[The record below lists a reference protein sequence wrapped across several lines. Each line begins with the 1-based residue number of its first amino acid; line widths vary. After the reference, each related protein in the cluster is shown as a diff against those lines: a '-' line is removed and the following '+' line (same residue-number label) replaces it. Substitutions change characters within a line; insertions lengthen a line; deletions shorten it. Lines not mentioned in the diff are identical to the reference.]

1 MTDKAVMDELVDVLI
16 PAFSTERE
24 RQALLFIAL
33 GDNAIYR
40 RVDLSGSPQDFT
52 ETLLATL
59 KRYDGDGK
67 RALRSILLKLQ
78 EQVGL
83 DHQARIEQV
92 LLKLDRVF
100 VAAPPADQRRDV
112 ALRRIRI
119 FLSSP
124 SDVADERAL
133 ARRVI
138 EELRA
143 DPILRDVIYP
153 DLIAWD
159 DLNYR
164 APMLATLA
172 PQEAILKGMPSPSE
186 CDIAVFI
193 LWSRL
198 GTPLDPNKYRR
209 PDGSNYR
216 SGTEW
221 EFENAMEV
229 ARAAGKPYVLVYRRT
244 QKVALDPDDPDF
256 EHKTQQYRGV
266 KSFFDGFRNPDGS
279 AKQSYTEYP
288 TPEYFRQYLEADLRL
303 LVKRILYEEPD
314 VLRAETADDN
324 LSALSPRPL
333 WDPEKSPFPGLDAFT
348 PAEAPVFF
356 GRGRET
362 GALVDRVRERR
373 IVAVVGASGS
383 GKSSLVGAGL
393 IPRLMENAIEGS
405 KDWEWCRFTPGGVGS
420 NPMMALAVR
429 LEECLPDA
437 AARTIAEALEADP
450 SKIIAYADEVLRAKP
465 SWSELFLYIDQFE
478 ELFTLCDSRY
488 HAPFTAL
495 LAAISTSKRVR
506 AVITLRADYYNRS
519 LTIPLLASLLEDGS
533 FPLAIPDNLDLLEMI
548 ERPAEVAAI
557 TLDGDLARRIVREM
571 GSAPGG
577 LALMGYL
584 LDELYKRSQ
593 RRGDRRITLDDY
605 QALGGVVGAIGAR
618 AADEFDKL
626 DDTAKAAIPELASLI
641 AVLGTNGV
649 YTRRRARA
657 SEYKAIPGA
666 DALIAAL
673 VKARLLT
680 TGEENRE
687 ATVEVAHEALF
698 SHWDRLTKILDA
710 DRAFQQLKQQL
721 TAAAA
726 HWNANLRKP
735 GFLLPPAQ
743 VGVIPRPLRDRA
755 AALPDP
761 EVVTFFNRSVR
772 RANRQRMIAH
782 GSIVIASL
790 TLIAITVFVGQQVF
804 LNLSARSPMIEIAAG
819 EAQLGMDRTSYMLPR
834 FFIDRYEVTWR
845 QYRLCM
851 EAGVCS
857 PPSGAGAR
865 QPAPMPGDD
874 NFPVAKVDAYQAAQ
888 FCGWIGL
895 RLPTAAEWERA
906 ARGTTGR
913 LWPWGDEEP
922 SPDRVNM
929 PIEAFLNLPEGAI
942 AVDDPEFLDGATP
955 EGVMH
960 MIGNMLEWTSTPAD
974 CEDPYTCTPWD
985 GRSAIDALLMRGLG
999 WNTAYTPSNPIPPII
1014 EGIPA
1019 NAAFAQVEDVGFRCA
1034 SF

>member
-1 MTDKAVMDELVDVLI
+1 MTDKAVLDELVDVLV

-40 RVDLSGSPQDFT
+40 RVQLEGSPQEFT
-52 ETLLATL
+52 ETLLVTL
-59 KRYDGDGK
+59 QRYDGDGK

-78 EQVGL
+78 EQVGV
-83 DHQARIEQV
+83 DYQSRIEQV
-92 LLKLDRVF
+92 LSKLDHVF
-100 VAAPPADQRRDV
+100 VAILPADQRRQV
-112 ALRRIRI
+112 SLRRVRI

-143 DPILRDVIYP
+143 DPILRDVILP

-159 DLNYR
+159 DLTHR
-164 APMLATLA
+164 APLLATLA
-172 PQEAILKGMPSPSE
+172 PQEALEHGLPRPAE

-198 GTPLDPNKYRR
+198 GTPLDPNKYHR
-209 PDGSNYR
+209 PDGSGYR

-221 EFENAMEV
+221 EFENAMDV
-229 ARAAGKPYVLVYRRT
+229 ARASGKPYVLVYRRT

-256 EHKTQQYRGV
+256 DQRAQQYRGV
-266 KSFFDGFRNPDGS
+266 KSFFDGFRNPDGT

-288 TPEYFRQYLEADLRL
+288 TPEHFRQYLEADLRL
-303 LVKRILYEEPD
+303 LIKRILYEEPD
-314 VLRAETADDN
+314 TLRAESSHDGDSS
-324 LSALSPRPL
+324 LPRPL
-333 WDPEKSPFPGLDAFT
+333 WDPDKSPFPGLDAFT

-405 KDWEWCRFTPGGVGS
+405 KDWIWCHFTPGAVGN
-420 NPMMALAVR
+420 NPLMALAVR
-429 LEECLPDA
+429 FEELLSETP
-437 AARTIAEALEADP
+437 ARTIAEALEADP
-450 SKIIAYADEVLRAKP
+450 SKITTYAEDALRAKP
-465 SWSELFLYIDQFE
+465 SWAELLLYIDQFE

-495 LAAISTSKRVR
+495 LASVAVSKRVR
-506 AVITLRADYYNRS
+506 VVVTLRADYYNRS
-519 LTIPLLASLLEDGS
+519 LSIPLLASLFEDGS

-548 ERPAEVAAI
+548 ERPAEVAAL

-584 LDELYKRSQ
+584 LDELYKRSH

-618 AADEFDKL
+618 ATEEFDKL
-626 DDTAKAAIPELASLI
+626 NDTAKAALPELASLL
-641 AVLGTNGV
+641 AVLGTNGT
-649 YTRRRARA
+649 YTRRHARE
-657 SEYKAIPGA
+657 SEYKSIPGA
-666 DALIAAL
+666 EALIAAL

-687 ATVEVAHEALF
+687 ATIEVAHEALF
-698 SHWDRLTKILDA
+698 SHWERLAKILDA

-721 TAAAA
+721 TTAAAV
-726 HWNANLRKP
+726 WNANGRQR
-735 GFLLPPAQ
+735 GFLLTPAQ
-743 VGVIPRPLRDRA
+743 VAVIAPPLRDRA
-755 AALPDP
+755 RTIPDP
-761 EVVTFFNRSVR
+761 DVVTFFDRCLR
-772 RANRQRMIAH
+772 RANRQRLVTQ
-782 GSIVIASL
+782 GSIAIASL
-790 TLIAITVFVGQQVF
+790 TLLVIAVFVGRQVV
-804 LNLSARSPMIEIAAG
+804 LNFSARSPMIEIAAG
-819 EAQLGMDRTSYMLPR
+819 EALLGLDRAPYTLPR
-834 FFIDRYEVTWR
+834 FFIDQYEVTWR
-845 QYRLCM
+845 QYQLCM
-851 EAGVCS
+851 SAGACS
-857 PPSGAGAR
+857 SPSGAGAAF
-865 QPAPMPGDD
+865 QPKPEDD
-874 NFPVAKVDAYQAAQ
+874 NLPVSKVDAFQAAQ
-888 FCGWIGL
+888 FCGWIGR

-906 ARGTTGR
+906 ARGSTGR
-913 LWPWGDEEP
+913 LWTWEDDAEP

-929 PIEAFLNLPEGAI
+929 PIEEYLNQPEGAV

-960 MIGNMLEWTSTPAD
+960 MIGNMIEWTSTPAD
-974 CEDPYTCTPWD
+974 CEDPYTCTPWN
-985 GRSAIDALLMRGLG
+985 GRSAIDALQMRGLG
-999 WNTAYTPSNPIPPII
+999 WNTAYTPSNPTPPII

-1019 NAAFAQVEDVGFRCA
+1019 IADFAQAEDVGFRCA
-1034 SF
+1034 SS